1 MRIVSLLPSA
11 TELVCGLELR
21 DQLVGVSHECDYPVS
36 VVGLPVLTSSRIP
49 EGLDSGEIDDLV
61 TEQLKNDEALYDLN
75 TEMLIDLKPDLIV
88 TQALCDVCAVSG
100 NDVARAVGSIPGTPQ
115 VINLEPICLDDV
127 LQTVRLVAKAAGCIE
142 TGRAYLSDL
151 RARIDY
157 VGTKSAMINLD
168 DRPRVALLDWLDPLF
183 DGGHWTPEIIDL
195 AGGNPC
201 FGAEKTT
208 VSTSVMERIN

>member
-11 TELVCGLELR
+11 TELVCGLDLR
-21 DQLVGVSHECDYPVS
+21 YQLVGVSHECDYPVS

-49 EGLDSGEIDDLV
+49 EGLDSGKIDDLV

-115 VINLEPICLDDV
+115 VINL
-127 LQTVRLVAKAAGCIE
+127 
-142 TGRAYLSDL
+142 
-151 RARIDY
+151 
-157 VGTKSAMINLD
+157 
-168 DRPRVALLDWLDPLF
+168 
-183 DGGHWTPEIIDL
+183 
-195 AGGNPC
+195 
-201 FGAEKTT
+201 
-208 VSTSVMERIN
+208 